1 MSNTLKIP
9 LTYSTNVTGEENRTR
24 ERERAGGES
33 DQILNTF
40 KELSVFYTEKHYYIY
55 CKISVRRK
63 LSNGWLYHTEQKNE
77 SLPLRFSS
85 VNMIESAFF

>member
-24 ERERAGGES
+24 EREGGGES

-63 LSNGWLYHTEQKNE
+63 LSNG
-77 SLPLRFSS
+77 
-85 VNMIESAFF
+85 

>member
-24 ERERAGGES
+24 EREGGGES

-40 KELSVFYTEKHYYIY
+40 KELSVYI
-55 CKISVRRK
+55 
-63 LSNGWLYHTEQKNE
+63 
-77 SLPLRFSS
+77 LRNITTYIARFQC
-85 VNMIESAFF
+85 VEN